1 MYFFYAYQ
9 HFLVIF
15 LDCITLA
22 LHTACKNSL
31 SSYQTMGSRNSRV
44 FKFGQTVAETQDL
57 LTDTE
62 WEASA
67 SPSTAETNLPVRWPT
82 WPPLQPEQSCGQHRQ
97 SHVPCRSHCSCTA
110 CFPSLSSLLTGI
122 RSHMGTTKAA
132 NAYGIWTNCTAIQR
146 HPYPRMQHVNPH
158 IHQTF
163 HERCTSSEM
172 NTNFKNTQTW

>member
-1 MYFFYAYQ
+1 MYFFYTYQ

-22 LHTACKNSL
+22 LHIASKNSL

-110 CFPSLSSLLTGI
+110 CFHLCHLFSPVSGLIWALPRQQMHMVSGQIAQQYDVILIHACSMLT
-122 RSHMGTTKAA
+122 H
-132 NAYGIWTNCTAIQR
+132 
-146 HPYPRMQHVNPH
+146 
-158 IHQTF
+158 
-163 HERCTSSEM
+163 TSIKPFTSVVLVL
-172 NTNFKNTQTW
+172 K

>member
-15 LDCITLA
+15 LDCVTLA
-22 LHTACKNSL
+22 LCTACKNSL
-31 SSYQTMGSRNSRV
+31 SSYRTMGSRNSRV

-57 LTDTE
+57 LTDAE

-67 SPSTAETNLPVRWPT
+67 SSSTAETNLPVRWPT
-82 WPPLQPEQSCGQHRQ
+82 GPPLQLEQSSGQHRE
-97 SHVPCRSHCSCTA
+97 SRVPCRRHCSCTA
-110 CFPSLSSLLTGI
+110 CFPSLSSLLTCI

-146 HPYPRMQHVNPH
+146 HPYPCMQHVNPR

-163 HERCTSSEM
+163 HECCTSSEM
-172 NTNFKNTQTW
+172 NTNFKNIQT